1 MLPPADFESAASAIS
16 PPRLKCMVLY
26 PTTEGASQSNG
37 KNGSCGV
44 GEFDVC
50 QDRDMGVDFS
60 ELEVAF
66 VANFVEP
73 NKVLIVIKS

>member
-1 MLPPADFESAASAIS
+1 
-16 PPRLKCMVLY
+16 
-26 PTTEGASQSNG
+26 
-37 KNGSCGV
+37 
-44 GEFDVC
+44 
-50 QDRDMGVDFS
+50 MGVDFS

>member
-1 MLPPADFESAASAIS
+1 
-16 PPRLKCMVLY
+16 MVLY

-44 GEFDVC
+44 GEFGVC

-73 NKVLIVIKS
+73 KKVLIVIKS